1 MLATAHGPE
10 RKGTCLVVRIAKAKR
25 PVVLGAPD
33 GRITP
38 RGGLQLVAKLDELVG
53 ISAVIDDGNHGFKV
67 RCRGLTLG
75 GLMVSLAETMLAGG
89 DFFCDLDHQRADR
102 AGVGVRAVPGIPP
115 RTTAIGLGRRFTA
128 EVASQLET
136 ANGRLVRDVFARLPA
151 GRREKLVSTRPTID
165 LDPTDIEVYGRK
177 KEGSDFNYQGQ
188 RVYRSHPAVWAETGW
203 VLAADFGSGR
213 SDPRTQAASLLTRAV
228 AALPDGLGRPIIRG
242 DSGFF
247 DHKIADAALEVG
259 ADYAIAVKRTGPV
272 WRSERK
278 IPVANWEKARGMN
291 AEVAECDY
299 VPAGWPPGAR
309 TICRRVMVTA
319 DDLSTDPRSRR
330 RRTIDPNQLALLEAG
345 VGAHAWAY
353 SFLITNL
360 DGSAVEIEA
369 WFRKRALIEETIKDS
384 KLGLALRHMP
394 SGYQNVNTMWMWA
407 ALLAV
412 NLSSWLQALT
422 GHDTAID
429 PLSRRKRRRGRVHGK
444 RLRRDLICVPTRIT
458 THAGRIEVHC
468 SPEDHHGPFGD
479 AWRTLDQL
487 LVGASP

>member
-1 MLATAHGPE
+1 M
-10 RKGTCLVVRIAKAKR
+10 
-25 PVVLGAPD
+25 
-33 GRITP
+33 
-38 RGGLQLVAKLDELVG
+38 AKLDKLVG
-53 ISAVIDDGNHGFKV
+53 ISATIDDGNSGFKS
-67 RCRGLTLG
+67 RRRGLTLG
-75 GLMVSLAETMLAGG
+75 RLMLSLAETMLSGG
-89 DFFCDLDHQRADR
+89 DFFCDLGHQRGDG
-102 AGVGVRAVPGIPP
+102 AGVRLRAVPGIPAP
-115 RTTAIGLGRRFTA
+115 TTAIGLGRRFTA
-128 EVASQLET
+128 AVASHVEE
-136 ANGRLVRDVFARLPA
+136 ANARLVADVFNRLPA
-151 GRREKLVSTRPTID
+151 GRREKLASTRPTID
-165 LDPTDIEVYGRK
+165 LDPTDIEVYGRE

-188 RVYRSHPAVWAETGW
+188 RVYRPHPAVWAETGW

-213 SDPRTQAASLLTRAV
+213 SDPRTQAAGLLTRAV
-228 AALPDGLGRPIIRG
+228 AALPDGLGRPIVRG
-242 DSGFF
+242 DSAFF
-247 DHKIADAALEVG
+247 DHKIAVAALGVG

-319 DDLSTDPRSRR
+319 DDLSADSRSRR

-353 SFLITNL
+353 SFIITNL
-360 DGSAVEIEA
+360 PGTPVEIEA

-394 SGYQNVNTMWMWA
+394 SGDQNVNTMWMWA

-412 NLSSWLQALT
+412 NISSWLQALT
-422 GHDTAID
+422 GHDTAPD

-444 RLRRDLICVPTRIT
+444 RLRRDLICVPARIT
-458 THAGRIEVHC
+458 THAGRTKMHC

-487 LVGASP
+487 LAAASP

>member
-1 MLATAHGPE
+1 M
-10 RKGTCLVVRIAKAKR
+10 
-25 PVVLGAPD
+25 
-33 GRITP
+33 
-38 RGGLQLVAKLDELVG
+38 AKLDKLVG
-53 ISAVIDDGNHGFKV
+53 ISAAIDDGSPGFKA
-67 RCRGLTLG
+67 RRRGLTLG
-75 GLMVSLAETMLAGG
+75 RLMLSLAETMLSGG
-89 DFFCDLDHQRADR
+89 DFFCDLDHQRGDG
-102 AGVGVRAVPGIPP
+102 AGVRLRAVPAIPAP
-115 RTTAIGLGRRFTA
+115 TTAIGLGRRFTA
-128 EVASQLET
+128 AVAGQVEE

-151 GRREKLVSTRPTID
+151 GRREKLASTRPTID
-165 LDPTDIEVYGRK
+165 LDPTDIEVYGRE

-188 RVYRSHPAVWAETGW
+188 KVYRPHPAVWAETGW

-242 DSGFF
+242 DSAFF
-247 DHKIADAALEVG
+247 DHKIAVAALGVG

-278 IPVANWEKARGMN
+278 LPVSSWEKAQGMS

-299 VPAGWPPGAR
+299 IPGRWPPGAR

-319 DDLSTDPRSRR
+319 DDLSADSRSRR

-353 SFLITNL
+353 SFIITNL
-360 DGSAVEIEA
+360 AGSPVEIEA

-394 SGYQNVNTMWMWA
+394 SGSQDVNTMWMWA

-412 NLSSWLQALT
+412 NISSWLQALT

-444 RLRRDLICVPTRIT
+444 RLRRELICVAARVT

-468 SPEDHHGPFGD
+468 SPEDHHGAFGE

-487 LVGASP
+487 LADPSP